1 MGKKQDVI
9 NLARVIGIVSG
20 KGGVG
25 KTTVTVNLAIA
36 LSKFGKR
43 VIAVDCNLSTP
54 HLAYYLGAYKYT
66 TTFNDALLGKA
77 NITSALYH
85 HNSVMFVPASL
96 SLEDLISIDVVEI
109 KDHVKKLVN
118 NDMIDFILLDSAPGL
133 GREAVATMD
142 ASDEIMYVTTPIYPM
157 VRDVVKCADV
167 AREFGKKN
175 LGIALNMTGNGRHE
189 LALKDVQGITKI
201 PVIGQIPF
209 DKNIVNGLAV
219 RKPVMKY
226 KSSSAASVQF
236 MKMAGLMVGEE
247 YKPSKARIFSQ
258 VFEGVRSYVVPER
271 IKTSDLVEEF

>member
-1 MGKKQDVI
+1 VI

-66 TTFNDALLGKA
+66 TTFNDALLEKA
-77 NITSALYH
+77 DITSALYH

-96 SLEDLISIDVVEI
+96 ALEDLITIDVVEI
-109 KDHVKKLVN
+109 KNHVKKLNN

-142 ASDEIMYVTTPIYPM
+142 ASEEIIYVTAPIYPM
-157 VRDVVKCADV
+157 VRDVVKCANV
-167 AREFGKKN
+167 AKEFGKIN
-175 LGIALNMTGNGRHE
+175 LGVVLNMSGNGRHE
-189 LALKDVQGITKI
+189 LSLKDVQSITKI
-201 PVIGQIPF
+201 PVIGEIPF
-209 DKNIVNGLAV
+209 DKNIVNGLSV

-226 KSSSAASVQF
+226 KPNSVASTQF
-236 MKMAGLMVGEE
+236 MRLASLLAGEE
-247 YKPSKARIFSQ
+247 YKPSKARLVSQ
-258 VFEGVRSYVVPER
+258 FFEGLKSFVVPER
-271 IKTSDLVEEF
+271 IKVSDLVEEF

>member
-1 MGKKQDVI
+1 MI
-9 NLARVIGIVSG
+9 CLARVIGIVSG

-66 TTFNDALLGKA
+66 TTFNDVLLGKA
-77 NITSALYH
+77 SMTSALYH

-96 SLEDLISIDVVEI
+96 ALQDLISIDVVEM
-109 KDHVKKLVN
+109 KDHIKKLNN

-133 GREAVATMD
+133 GRESISTLD
-142 ASDEIMYVTTPIYPM
+142 ASDEMIYVANPIYPT
-157 VRDVVKCADV
+157 VRDVVKCIDV

-175 LGIALNMTGNGRHE
+175 LGIVLNMTGNGRHE
-189 LALKDVQGITKI
+189 LGPKEVQSIARI

-209 DKNIVNGLAV
+209 DRNIVNGLSV

-226 KSSSAASVQF
+226 KPSSKSSIGF
-236 MKMAGLMVGEE
+236 MKLAGMLVGEN
-247 YKPSKARIFSQ
+247 YKPSKARAVANIL
-258 VFEGVRSYVVPER
+258 EGIRSFVVPER
-271 IKTSDLVEEF
+271 IKTSDMVEEF